1 MPART
6 GKEFIA
12 GLQAEPREVYI
23 GGERVTDVTSHPAFK
38 GIIDSLAHLYDMQH
52 DPEYRDELTYVSPD
66 TGDRVGT
73 SFMQPRSREDLEQRS
88 AAMRRW
94 ALYSHGMMGRSPD
107 YLSSSIMSFA
117 AAHEFFAQNDPRF
130 GEHVVNYYKKAR
142 EEDLCLTHTLINPQA
157 NRAKATHEQADPF
170 LAARIK
176 DERDDGI
183 VIKGARMLAT
193 LGPVS
198 DEIEVFP
205 STVVKADPGDAPYTF
220 GFVIPCSTPG
230 LKFVC
235 RETYDLNRPKHDH
248 PLGSRFEEMDS
259 VVVFDDVF
267 VPWERVFLYGDPE
280 LANGAFGASNA
291 VLHMAHQVIEKN
303 IVKTEYIL
311 GLASLIIDTIGIE
324 PFQHIHEKVT
334 EIIIG
339 LESMRGLR
347 LAALHGAE
355 IDQWGLMTPA
365 RGPLDAARNLY
376 PKLYPRFGEIIQQIS
391 ASGLMAAPTLAD
403 IEAPWGEEFTKFF
416 SAARAEP
423 RERIA
428 LFRLAWDTAISSF
441 GSRQALYE
449 RFFFGDP
456 VRMAGA
462 LFNTYDREPYMERV
476 RAFIDEGVEESLATM
491 DAEKDTVTA
500 S

>member
-6 GKEFIA
+6 GSEFIA
-12 GLQAEPREVYI
+12 GLRSEPREVYI
-23 GGERVTDVTSHPAFK
+23 GGERVSDVTAHPAFS
-38 GIIDSLAHLYDMQH
+38 GIIETLAHLYDMQH

-73 SFMQPRSREDLEQRS
+73 SFLQPRTRDDLEQRS
-88 AAMRRW
+88 VAMRRW
-94 ALYSHGMMGRSPD
+94 ALYSNGMLGRTPD
-107 YLSSSIMSFA
+107 YLSSSLMAFSA
-117 AAHEFFAQNDPRF
+117 AGDYFAQDDPRF
-130 GEHVVNYYKKAR
+130 KQHVEDYYRKAR
-142 EEDLCLTHTLINPQA
+142 EEDLCLTHTLINPQI

-170 LAARIK
+170 LAARVK
-176 DERDDGI
+176 EERDDGI

-205 STVVKADPGDAPYTF
+205 STVLKADPKDAPYTF

-235 RETYDLNRPKHDH
+235 RESYDLGRPKHDH

-280 LANGAFGASNA
+280 VANGAFGASNA

-355 IDQWGLMTPA
+355 LDQWGIMTPA

-376 PKLYPRFGEIIQQIS
+376 PKLYPRFVEIIQQIS
-391 ASGLMAAPTLAD
+391 ASGLMAAPGIAD
-403 IEAPWGEEFTKFF
+403 LEAPWGAEFEKFF
-416 SAARAEP
+416 SAARATP

-428 LFRLAWDTAISSF
+428 LFRLAWDTSVSSF

-462 LFNTYDREPYMERV
+462 LFHTYDREPYMERV
-476 RAFIDEGVEESLATM
+476 RAFVEQGVEESLEEISGSGA
-491 DAEKDTVTA
+491 D
-500 S
+500 SSGS

>member
-23 GGERVTDVTSHPAFK
+23 GGEKVTDVTSHPAFS
-38 GIIDSLAHLYDMQH
+38 GIIESLAHLYDMQH
-52 DPEYRDELTYVSPD
+52 DPAYRDELTYVSPD
-66 TGDRVGT
+66 TGERVGT
-73 SFMQPRSREDLEQRS
+73 SFMQPHSKEDLEQRS

-94 ALYSHGMMGRSPD
+94 ALYSNGMLGRTPD
-107 YLSSSIMSFA
+107 YLSSSLMAFA
-117 AAHEFFAQNDPRF
+117 AAQDYFAQNDPRF
-130 GEHVVNYYKKAR
+130 GAHVTNYYQKAR

-157 NRAKATHEQADPF
+157 NRAKATYEQADPF
-170 LAARIK
+170 LAARVK
-176 DERDDGI
+176 EERDDGI

-205 STVVKADPGDAPYTF
+205 STVVKADPKDAPYTF
-220 GFVIPCSTPG
+220 GFVIPCSAPG

-259 VVVFDDVF
+259 VVIFDDVF

-303 IVKTEYIL
+303 IAKTEFML

-339 LESMRGLR
+339 LESMKALR

-355 IDQWGLMTPA
+355 LDQWGMMTPA

-376 PKLYPRFGEIIQQIS
+376 PKLYPRFVEIIQQIS

-403 IEAPWGEEFTKFF
+403 LEAPWGEEFVKFF

-428 LFRLAWDTAISSF
+428 LFRLAWDTSVSSF
-441 GSRQALYE
+441 GARQALYE

-462 LFNTYDREPYMERV
+462 LFNTYDRQLYMERV
-476 RAFIDEGVEESLATM
+476 REFVERGVEESLAEM
-491 DAEKDTVTA
+491 KSEKGAAAA

>member
-6 GKEFIA
+6 GSEFVA
-12 GLQAEPREVYI
+12 GLRAEPREVYI
-23 GGERVTDVTSHPAFK
+23 GGERVTDVTTHPAFT
-38 GIIDSLAHLYDMQH
+38 GIIETLAHLYDMQH

-73 SFMQPRSREDLEQRS
+73 SFMQPRTKDDLEQRG

-94 ALYSHGMMGRSPD
+94 ALYSNGMLGRTPD
-107 YLSSSIMSFA
+107 YLSSSLMSFA
-117 AAHEFFAQNDPRF
+117 AAGDYFAQNDARF
-130 GEHVVNYYKKAR
+130 GDHVANYYRKAR

-170 LAARIK
+170 LAARVK
-176 DERDDGI
+176 EERDDGI

-193 LGPVS
+193 LGPIS

-205 STVVKADPGDAPYTF
+205 STVVRADPKDAPYTF
-220 GFVIPCSTPG
+220 GFVIPSSAPG
-230 LKFVC
+230 LKYVC
-235 RETYDLNRPKHDH
+235 RETYDLGRPKHDH

-259 VVVFDDVF
+259 VVIFDDVF

-303 IVKTEYIL
+303 IVKTEFVL
-311 GLASLIIDTIGIE
+311 GLVSLIIDTIGIE

-339 LESMRGLR
+339 LESMRALR

-355 IDQWGLMTPA
+355 LDQWGNMTPA

-376 PKLYPRFGEIIQQIS
+376 PKLYPRFVEIIQQIS

-403 IEAPWGEEFTKFF
+403 LEAPWGDEFTKYF

-423 RERIA
+423 RDRIA
-428 LFRLAWDTAISSF
+428 LFRLAWDTSVSTF
-441 GSRQALYE
+441 GARQALYE

-462 LFNTYDREPYMERV
+462 LFHTYDKEPYKERV
-476 RAFIDEGVEESLATM
+476 REFIDRGVEESLAAM
-491 DAEKDTVTA
+491 SGESADTPA

>member
-6 GKEFIA
+6 GSEFIA
-12 GLQAEPREVYI
+12 GLKEKPREVFI
-23 GGERVTDVTSHPAFK
+23 GGERVKDVTAHPAFR
-38 GIIDSLAHLYDMQH
+38 GIVESLAHLYDMQH
-52 DPEYRDELTYVSPD
+52 EPDYRDELTYVSPD

-73 SFMQPRSREDLEQRS
+73 SFMQPRSKDDLEHRS

-94 ALYSHGMMGRSPD
+94 ALYSNGMLGRTPD
-107 YLSSSIMSFA
+107 YLSSSLMAFA
-117 AAHEFFAQNDPRF
+117 AAGDYFAQDDARF
-130 GEHVVNYYKKAR
+130 KQHVENYYKKAR
-142 EEDLCLTHTLINPQA
+142 EDDLCLTHTLINPQA

-170 LAARIK
+170 LAARVK
-176 DERDDGI
+176 EERDDGI

-205 STVVKADPGDAPYTF
+205 STVVKADPKDAPYTF
-220 GFVIPCSTPG
+220 GFVIPCSAPG

-235 RETYDLNRPKHDH
+235 RESYDLNRPKHDH

-280 LANGAFGASNA
+280 VANGAFGASNA

-303 IVKTEYIL
+303 IVKTEYML

-339 LESMRGLR
+339 LESMRALR
-347 LAALHGAE
+347 LAAIHQAE
-355 IDQWGLMTPA
+355 VDQWGMMTPA

-376 PKLYPRFGEIIQQIS
+376 PKLYPRFVEIIQQIS

-403 IEAPWGEEFTKFF
+403 VEAPWGDEFTKFF

-476 RAFIDEGVEESLATM
+476 RAFIEEGVDEGFGSA
-491 DAEKDTVTA
+491 AELKDPVAA

>member
-1 MPART
+1 MPARK
-6 GKEFIA
+6 GSEFVA
-12 GLQAEPREVYI
+12 GLKAEPREIYI
-23 GGERVTDVTSHPAFK
+23 GGERVTDVTSHPAFT
-38 GIIDSLAHLYDMQH
+38 GIIETLAHLYDMQH
-52 DPEYRDELTYVSPD
+52 DSEFRDELTYVSPD

-73 SFMQPRSREDLEQRS
+73 SFMQPRTKDDLEQRG

-94 ALYSHGMMGRSPD
+94 ALYSNGMLGRTPD
-107 YLSSSIMSFA
+107 YLSSSLMAFA
-117 AAHEFFAQNDPRF
+117 AAGDYFAGNDPRF
-130 GEHVVNYYKKAR
+130 GDHVVNYYKKAR

-170 LAARIK
+170 LAARVK
-176 DERDDGI
+176 EERDDGI

-193 LGPVS
+193 LGPIS

-205 STVVKADPGDAPYTF
+205 STVVKADPKDAPYTF
-220 GFVIPCSTPG
+220 GFVIPSSAPG
-230 LKFVC
+230 LKYVC
-235 RETYDLNRPKHDH
+235 RETYDLGRPKHDH

-267 VPWERVFLYGDPE
+267 VPWERIFLYGDPE
-280 LANGAFGASNA
+280 IANGAFGASNA

-303 IVKTEYIL
+303 IVKTEFVL
-311 GLASLIIDTIGIE
+311 GLVSLIIDTIGIE

-339 LESMRGLR
+339 LETMRALR

-355 IDQWGLMTPA
+355 LDQWGNMTPA

-376 PKLYPRFGEIIQQIS
+376 PKLYPRFVEIIQQIS
-391 ASGLMAAPTLAD
+391 ASGLMAAPTIAD
-403 IEAPWGEEFTKFF
+403 LEAPWGDDFTKYF

-423 RERIA
+423 RDRIA
-428 LFRLAWDTAISSF
+428 LFRLAWDTSVSTF
-441 GSRQALYE
+441 GTRQALYE

-462 LFNTYDREPYMERV
+462 LFHTYDREPYMERV
-476 RAFIDEGVEESLATM
+476 REFINHGVEESIKAIA
-491 DAEKDTVTA
+491 DEGDSVAA